1 MKLQILIVLASVCSA
16 NAQIL
21 VPLIFNRLSSR
32 LVSVF
37 NNFFSSSLE
46 SYDPFALD
54 YGNTIPLGTFEVPNC
69 GTATSA
75 ITYEVG
81 DLVGLSTAQLDVI
94 EMTDFSSESAGF
106 SASGSISSIQ
116 ASITGELT
124 SNACGQTISE
134 SFTGTAIMEGQKLSM
149 AFESTIGTFP
159 FALQDVTVSDFT
171 LAWDKMEVDLDGI
184 EDFESALDEIVDTLI
199 GAVETAADTL
209 VNKEL
214 LQSAIDPF
222 LPLEISGFA
231 GRLISIFLVIFG

>member
-21 VPLIFNRLSSR
+21 VPLIFNRLSDR

-37 NNFFSSSLE
+37 NDFISSSLE
-46 SYDPFALD
+46 SYDPLD
-54 YGNTIPLGTFEVPNC
+54 LDFDNSIPLGTFEVPGC
-69 GTATSA
+69 ATATSA

-81 DLVGLSTAQLDVI
+81 ELVGLSTAQLDDI
-94 EMTDFSSESAGF
+94 EMTDFSSESAEF
-106 SASGSISSIQ
+106 RASGSISSIQ

-124 SNACGQTISE
+124 STACGQTISE
-134 SFTGTAIMEGQKLSM
+134 SFTGTAVMEGQNLNI

-171 LAWDKMEVDLDGI
+171 LAWDTMDVDLDGLG
-184 EDFESALDEIVDTLI
+184 DFASALDEIVETLV

-214 LQSAIDPF
+214 LQPAIDPF
-222 LPLEISGFA
+222 LPFEISGFR
-231 GRLISIFLVIFG
+231 GNLISIFLVIFG